1 MSACS
6 TSTTGARE
14 PSKGSEFIGT
24 QVSNSCRIPEMG
36 SAIQS
41 PVLYK
46 NKECT

>member
-1 MSACS
+1 M
-6 TSTTGARE
+6 STTGARE